1 MEEPHLAR
9 EHPPPPFAIAGYH
22 LDEVMARGGF
32 GMLVLAHRERDGER
46 VALKVAHPESPL
58 AWAQLHREAA
68 VLRALGPPTVPAVY
82 EVGTV
87 IATDVPYIAMQLITQ
102 PTLAELLARRD
113 GPLPTDMFAR
123 CALALVDSLAVVHA
137 RGFVHGDLKPE
148 NIYYDDSAGRA
159 GFFDFGLS
167 RALHA
172 PVEPMP
178 DGTRFIP
185 IEGAFAGTAEY
196 MAPEQCEGRADL
208 DARADLYALGVILYE
223 MLTGRPPFFGRQVD
237 VLQAHLSRR
246 PPRPG
251 ELAPVPESLEQ
262 VVLRCLVKERDR
274 RFGRAEDLGSALR
287 DALSRQEQPRPR
299 ALTPPPHLPLVHPAP
314 RRRTV
319 AVLFFRSGATPV
331 TLQKVLASFGGHLAF
346 HEDSRFAGVFEPD
359 AGDKPL
365 QHALR
370 AAEGLVAQE
379 LATATLLDLLSVV
392 VQPRPGGPPRYLGN
406 ALSRNE
412 PELGQD
418 GAPPLLLT
426 RAAVEALPEKQF
438 VPVPERP
445 GFFRIATLAV
455 APQDVTD
462 LCLESGELLG
472 RDEELA
478 ELERSASLAL
488 EEQAPRLVTVLGD
501 WGHGKSHLGATLVQ
515 RLQFRLPHARVYAW
529 RARQPIQ
536 GGLEGSLRMLI
547 RAALGPAWRDKQLP
561 EDMGRATCL
570 ELLGPAL
577 STELWPGVA
586 SALGWLTHTASEVRS
601 RAAAP
606 GALRSLAMRAAGEL
620 LAARAR
626 RQPLCFI
633 LDDAHYAEET
643 VLDALE
649 YATRAGTR
657 HPLWVCVLA
666 RSGFARGRPS
676 SGSRTEHHRRLEL
689 APLSLASA
697 MELCRQHLHPAENI
711 PAEALAR
718 LSHHAQ
724 RVPLLIVELMRGLK
738 RQGLVRQHTSGGSW
752 YLATD
757 ELDRIPELHLVEWL
771 VERELNTLPVE
782 LAAHARLCALLGP
795 DFTLEETEDVVREL
809 DRDGGAQDFP
819 LDPRHATRRLLELG
833 LLVDDGRGNLG
844 FRNELLRA
852 IVARSLPKQDQT
864 RIHRAAYRHHRREL
878 RSGERHRMPR
888 LALHAAAAGLRQEA
902 AALYADL
909 ADSARARHAYLEA
922 ESTYTRK
929 LELLDEGDEWR
940 RRLALRGRGLM
951 RYRVGR
957 YEDSLA
963 DFAEA
968 RKLAQRMGAVGEEV
982 GLLLDESMALDW
994 MNDYGR
1000 SEARVVEA
1008 RRLLLSA
1015 GLCSAL
1021 LEARVWLGL
1030 GRAQLRKGHW
1040 EEARPLLEEAATRA
1054 RGLGDAGYESLVV
1067 SQLLLA
1073 AILPTLGHIDEAG
1086 RIFEEVIAACERR
1099 GDRLHLG
1106 SAINNR
1112 RNLWVARE
1120 DLQSALR
1127 DQERVMQLGRELGM
1141 VGWEYFAEY
1150 NMGELLYQAG
1160 DTQAALPHIT
1170 RAIELERRN
1179 PEVAPRPSALL
1190 LEARVLAFSGEDARA
1205 REVFT
1210 AVCQEV
1216 ERGGARFSPSEE
1228 VLLQSVELATR
1239 EASAEEWRELQARSD
1254 RCSTEQE
1261 PLEVLEL
1268 RALARLRRGRRE
1280 EAVDLLEEALRRA
1293 ALIPNLMRARLR
1305 RSLERASLPGTA

>member
-1 MEEPHLAR
+1 
-9 EHPPPPFAIAGYH
+9 
-22 LDEVMARGGF
+22 MARGGF
-32 GMLVLAHRERDGER
+32 GTLVRAHREQDGER

-58 AWAQLHREAA
+58 AWSQLHREAA
-68 VLRALGPPTVPAVY
+68 VLRALGAPTVPAVY
-82 EVGTV
+82 EVGTF
-87 IATDVPYIAMQLITQ
+87 AKDVPYIAMQLIAQ
-102 PTLAELLARRD
+102 PTLAELLARRS
-113 GPLPTDMFAR
+113 GPVPPDVFAR
-123 CALALVDSLAVVHA
+123 CAQALVDTLAVVHA

-148 NIYYDDSAGRA
+148 NIYYDDAAGRA

-167 RALHA
+167 RALHT

-185 IEGAFAGTAEY
+185 SEGAFTGTAEY

-208 DARADLYALGVILYE
+208 DTRTDLYALGVILYE
-223 MLTGRPPFFGRQVD
+223 LLTGQPPFFGRQAD

-246 PPRPG
+246 PPRLG
-251 ELAPVPESLEQ
+251 ELVPITESLEQ
-262 VVLRCLVKERDR
+262 VVLRCLAKERDR
-274 RFGRAEDLGSALR
+274 RFGRAEEVGDALR
-287 DALSRQEQPRPR
+287 EALSRQEKPRPP
-299 ALTPPPHLPLVHPAP
+299 ALTPPPYLRLVHPAP

-319 AVLFFRSGATPV
+319 AVLFFHSGATPV

-346 HEDSRFAGVFEPD
+346 HEGTRFAGVFDPD

-365 QHALR
+365 QRALR
-370 AAEGLVAQE
+370 AAEGLVAQA
-379 LATATLLDLLSVV
+379 LATSTLLDLLSVV

-406 ALSRNE
+406 ALSRKEDE
-412 PELGQD
+412 PGEGD
-418 GAPPLLLT
+418 TPPFLLT
-426 RAAVEALPEKQF
+426 RAAVEALPERRC

-445 GFFRIATLAV
+445 GLFRVATLAV
-455 APQDVTD
+455 TPQEVTN
-462 LCLESGELLG
+462 LSLESGELVG

-478 ELERSASLAL
+478 ELEESARLAL
-488 EEQAPRLVTVLGD
+488 EERAPTFVTVLGG

-515 RLQFRLPHARVYAW
+515 RLQGRLSHARVYSW

-536 GGLEGSLRMLI
+536 GTQEGSLRTLI
-547 RAALGPAWRDKQLP
+547 RMALGGAWLERPLP
-561 EDMGRATCL
+561 EELGLATCF
-570 ELLGPAL
+570 ELLGSRLCA
-577 STELWPGVA
+577 ELWPGVA

-626 RQPLCFI
+626 RQPLCLI

-666 RSGFARGRPS
+666 RSGFTRGRPS
-676 SGSRTEHHRRLEL
+676 SGTGAAHHRRLEL

-697 MELCRQHLHPAENI
+697 MELCRQHLRPAENI

-718 LSHHAQ
+718 LAHHAQ
-724 RVPLLIVELMRGLK
+724 RVPLLLVELMRGLK
-738 RQGLVRQHTSGGSW
+738 RQGLVRQHASGGSW

-795 DFTLEETEDVVREL
+795 DFTLEENEQVLREL
-809 DRDGGAQDFP
+809 DLNGGAEDFP
-819 LDPRHATRRLLELG
+819 LDPRHATHRLMELG
-833 LLVDDGRGNLG
+833 LLVDDGRGNVG

-852 IVARSLPKQDQT
+852 MVARSLPKQDQT

-878 RSGERHRMPR
+878 RSGERHRLPR

-902 AALYADL
+902 AALYVDL

-922 ESTYTRK
+922 ESTYTRT
-929 LELLDEGDEWR
+929 LELLEEGDEWR

-968 RKLAQRMGAVGEEV
+968 GKLARRMGAVGEEV
-982 GLLLDESMALDW
+982 ELLLDEAMALDW

-1000 SEARVVEA
+1000 SEARVLEA

-1030 GRAQLRKGHW
+1030 GRAQLRKGLW
-1040 EEARPLLEEAATRA
+1040 EEARALLEDAAARA

-1067 SQLLLA
+1067 ALLLLA
-1073 AILPTLGHIDEAG
+1073 AILPTLGRIDEAG
-1086 RIFEEVIAACERR
+1086 LIFEEVITACEQR

-1120 DLQSALR
+1120 DLRSALR

-1160 DTQAALPHIT
+1160 DTRAALPHVT
-1170 RAIELERRN
+1170 RAIELERRH
-1179 PEVAPRPSALL
+1179 PEVAPRPWALL
-1190 LEARVLAFSGEDARA
+1190 LEARVLAFTGEDTRA

-1210 AVCQEV
+1210 AVCREV
-1216 ERGGARFSPSEE
+1216 ERSGARFSPAEE
-1228 VLLQSVELATR
+1228 VLLHAVELSTR
-1239 EASAEEWRELQARSD
+1239 EASPEEWRALQARSD
-1254 RCSTEQE
+1254 GCSTEQE

-1268 RALARLRRGRRE
+1268 WALARLRRGGRE
-1280 EAVDLLEEALRRA
+1280 EAVGLLEEALRRA
-1293 ALIPNLMRARLR
+1293 AHIPNLMRARLR
-1305 RSLERASLPGTA
+1305 RSLESARLPGTA